1 MRALRHWRL
10 TPSAFA
16 ALGEA
21 DQAFVIGAEMYR
33 AERLAEWREAL
44 VGDDPKKSNYTAE
57 AATMLLLEG
66 L

>member
-10 TPSAFA
+10 TPSAVA

-33 AERLAEWREAL
+33 AARMAEWREAL
-44 VGDDPKKSNYTAE
+44 VGDDPKQSNYTAE

>member
-16 ALGEA
+16 ALSEA
-21 DQAFVIGAEMYR
+21 DQAFVLAAEMYR
-33 AERLAEWREAL
+33 AARLAEWREAL
-44 VGDDPKKSNYTAE
+44 KGDDPQKSNYTPE

>member
-1 MRALRHWRL
+1 VCKRQ
-10 TPSAFA
+10 

-33 AERLAEWREAL
+33 AARMAEWREAL